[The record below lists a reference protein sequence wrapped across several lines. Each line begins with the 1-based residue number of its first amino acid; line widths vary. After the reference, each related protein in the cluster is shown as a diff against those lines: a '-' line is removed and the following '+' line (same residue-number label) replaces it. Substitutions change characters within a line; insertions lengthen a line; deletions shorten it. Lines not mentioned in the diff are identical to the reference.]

1 MESVEL
7 IVKFLMLGG
16 FITLMMWLDRRFDWR
31 IDDWACGMG
40 GDNRD
45 DSETRAL
52 RERIASLEAVVA
64 DRDWQLD
71 QEFDALQRRST
82 GSP

>member
-40 GDNRD
+40 RDNRD

-82 GSP
+82 RSA